1 MELENISEI
10 IFVNK
15 VDLVFVIKLLI
26 TIQCYDSSTETFIR
40 REEGQIKRRH
50 KSVDYTRTQ
59 CTSCTC
65 KVKVRDSF
73 RVLCNAIRMR
83 MITGHISLLI

>member
-1 MELENISEI
+1 MFQLGIELENISEI

-50 KSVDYTRTQ
+50 KSVDYTVHILYMQIKSARQ
-59 CTSCTC
+59 LQSTSQYHQ
-65 KVKVRDSF
+65 
-73 RVLCNAIRMR
+73 NANDHRA
-83 MITGHISLLI
+83 H